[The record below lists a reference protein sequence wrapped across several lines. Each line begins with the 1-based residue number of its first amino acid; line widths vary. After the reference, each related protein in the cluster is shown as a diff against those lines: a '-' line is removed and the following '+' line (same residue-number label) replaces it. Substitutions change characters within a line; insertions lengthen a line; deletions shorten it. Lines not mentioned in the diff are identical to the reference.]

1 MARRTNQ
8 TDRTRSAIVEAA
20 SDMMFGAVGPDEFT
34 MQNVADAAGVSH
46 RTLYRYFD
54 SRKALV
60 NAVGAEYDKRL
71 ESSVPIEAFMS
82 FDRWVENVG
91 NVMAFGAAHA
101 NVLRRAVALALT
113 TGDWRTD
120 RDEKYWRLFRE
131 RFPSLDE
138 SVARQDFAVLRHLL
152 WSSNAILIGQR
163 FELTSEEV
171 AVGVTRGIEAMIG
184 DIEERNTSAANTK
197 GRP

>member
-1 MARRTNQ
+1 
-8 TDRTRSAIVEAA
+8 
-20 SDMMFGAVGPDEFT
+20 MFGAAGPDEFT

-60 NAVGAEYDKRL
+60 NGVGAEYDKRL

-91 NVMAFGAAHA
+91 SVMAFGATHA
-101 NVLRRAVALALT
+101 NVLRRALALALT
-113 TGDWRTD
+113 TGDWRSD
-120 RDEKYWRLFRE
+120 RDQEYWRLFRE

-152 WSSNAILIGQR
+152 WSSNTILIGQR

-171 AVGVTRGIEAMIG
+171 AVGVTRGIEAIIG
-184 DIEERNTSAANTK
+184 GIEQRDMEARARREGS
-197 GRP
+197 